1 MGCGGSKTATANTAP
16 AAAPAAAQGDFKIN
30 LDNASGS
37 KSLGAVAIFPE
48 NKYILVESVK
58 EEGLISSWNQGCENT
73 PEMQVKAGDL
83 IVVINGVFG
92 NSDLMMAELKS
103 KEIILTVKRGQS
115 ATEESLSQIPEGAAK
130 ASVQADSPSQIPEGD
145 FKINLENASGSESL
159 GVVAKFPE
167 AKYILVESVKEE
179 GLIPSWNKGCENTP
193 EMQVKAGDLI
203 VVINGVFGNSDLMMA
218 QLKSPSVQGI
228 LTLKEITLTVK
239 RGPTDAAAPPAEV
252 PSVDAAAA
260 EAPSAENPV
269 AEAPAP
275 DAPGAE
281 ATAAEVAL
289 TETPAAGVPFVNAEP
304 EGICGVAEVVSIEPE
319 DAELGADAKEERFC
333 KLAMC

>member
-115 ATEESLSQIPEGAAK
+115 ATEESPSQIPEGAAQ
-130 ASVQADSPSQIPEGD
+130 AAVQADLPSQIPEGD

-203 VVINGVFGNSDLMMA
+203 EVINGVFGN
-218 QLKSPSVQGI
+218 GI
-228 LTLKEITLTVK
+228 LTLKKITLTVK

-269 AEAPAP
+269 AARGRGHSAWCSRGRGHSGRGGI
-275 DAPGAE
+275 DRNTGSRC
-281 ATAAEVAL
+281 
-289 TETPAAGVPFVNAEP
+289 AG
-304 EGICGVAEVVSIEPE
+304 CQ
-319 DAELGADAKEERFC
+319 R
-333 KLAMC
+333 